1 MIIVEQNKTYLV
13 NFDNV
18 EHISIA
24 VDEEET
30 EYAIVS
36 VTKSRDEIILGVY
49 ETEERAKKVLQD
61 FINWVTITKISQNLI
76 KETNTTGFLNEKDLL
91 YQMPEK

>member
-24 VDEEET
+24 ANEEET
-30 EYAIVS
+30 KYGIIS
-36 VTKSRDEIILGVY
+36 VTKNDEIVLGVY
-49 ETEERAKKVLQD
+49 ETEERAKEVLQD

-76 KETNTTGFLNEKDLL
+76 KETNTTDFLNEKDLL

>member
-13 NFDNV
+13 NFNNV

-49 ETEERAKKVLQD
+49 ETEERAKKVLLE
-61 FINWVTITKISQNLI
+61 IAERAEGWENLKYGQPKGI
-76 KETNTTGFLNEKDLL
+76 AEYIYE
-91 YQMPEK
+91 MPENRR

>member
-49 ETEERAKKVLQD
+49 ETEERAKEVLNAIKEKYTE
-61 FINWVTITKISQNLI
+61 FAKISNASGDVRQVFTMP
-76 KETNTTGFLNEKDLL
+76 KVYE
-91 YQMPEK
+91 MPEN